1 MAVDYTD
8 AGRLTALLETNK
20 IEIVISTINSL
31 GDISAELSLIQA
43 AEKSAST
50 KRYIP
55 SIWGTKYTPE

>member
-8 AGRLTALLETNK
+8 TGRLTEQLETNK
-20 IEIVISTINSL
+20 IEIVISIINSL
-31 GDISAELSLIQA
+31 GEVSAELSLIQA

-55 SIWGTKYTPE
+55 SIWETKYTPK